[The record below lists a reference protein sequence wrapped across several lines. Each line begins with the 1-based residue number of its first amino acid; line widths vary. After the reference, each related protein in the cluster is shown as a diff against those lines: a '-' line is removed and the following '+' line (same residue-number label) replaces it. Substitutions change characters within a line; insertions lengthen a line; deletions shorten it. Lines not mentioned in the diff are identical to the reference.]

1 MTIKYY
7 KQDTLV
13 YSSLAFENKH
23 IAFSM
28 SSKQSFGH
36 TIGIASFYKLND
48 INVRSDKRLQLL
60 KEMSKMFK
68 ICFQKTSYAS
78 NLKVKLSIFRIVEME
93 LFRKFLLKQELK
105 RRALKICKKAVLNK
119 LSSQDDFEQSV

>member
-1 MTIKYY
+1 MTITYN

-28 SSKQSFGH
+28 SNKHSFGH
-36 TIGIASFYKLND
+36 IIGIASFYKLND

-68 ICFQKTSYAS
+68 ICFQKASCTS
-78 NLKVKLSIFRIVEME
+78 NLQVKFSIFRIVEME
-93 LFRKFLLKQELK
+93 LFRKFLLKQELEK
-105 RRALKICKKAVLNK
+105 RGKIISKQASL
-119 LSSQDDFEQSV
+119 QQEDFFAENG

>member
-1 MTIKYY
+1 MTIIYH

-13 YSSLAFENKH
+13 YSSLALENKH

-28 SSKQSFGH
+28 SNKQSFGH
-36 TIGIASFYKLND
+36 IIGIASFYKLND

-68 ICFQKTSYAS
+68 ICFQKASCTS
-78 NLKVKLSIFRIVEME
+78 NLKVKFSIFRIVEME
-93 LFRKFLLKQELK
+93 LFRKFLLKQELEK
-105 RRALKICKKAVLNK
+105 RAFKGCKKAALNK
-119 LSSQDDFEQSV
+119 LSSCEDFEQSV